1 MNQIHPRRR
10 AVIALG
16 AGTLLLP
23 RFSFTQASN
32 KMVRVGSA
40 YLANAASTQPYEDA
54 FLDALRE
61 LGFERGRN
69 LVYDVRHCDGDPAR
83 LPALIGELI
92 AQKPDVLTGIE
103 QVAQAMR
110 AQTAV
115 IPIVLTTSSDPIAA
129 GLAKTLAQPG
139 GNVTGI
145 AALYE
150 LLAAKHVELFTEL
163 LPKMKSVAILLDP
176 GVPASTNIERHAR
189 EAAANKRLKAI
200 VYRAGDRAGLAQMFT
215 SIQRDRPDALVSA
228 SGSGIHFGERQFIA
242 DSALRLRL
250 PCSGVFAA
258 NAEAGSLFSY
268 GASLHGMFRQAA
280 THAARILKG
289 ANPANLPIEQPTRYE
304 MVINGKTAKALK
316 LAIPQSVLIR
326 AERVIE

>member
-1 MNQIHPRRR
+1 MITRRKIVG
-10 AVIALG
+10 AIGAGAFAPLG
-16 AGTLLLP
+16 AFAQQPPAKLW
-23 RFSFTQASN
+23 
-32 KMVRVGSA
+32 RVGSA
-40 YLANAASTQPYEDA
+40 YLASSASTRPYEDA

-69 LVYDVRHCDGDPAR
+69 LIYDVRNADGDPSR
-83 LPALIGELI
+83 LAALIDELL
-92 AQKPDVLTGIE
+92 AQKPDILVGIE
-103 QVAQAMR
+103 QVAQVMR
-110 AQTAV
+110 SKTSS

-129 GLAKTLAQPG
+129 GLANTLAKPG

-150 LLAAKHVELFTEL
+150 LLATKHVEILTEFV
-163 LPKMKSVAILLDP
+163 PKMKSVALLLDP
-176 GVPASTNIERHAR
+176 GVPGTVNIERHAR
-189 EAAANKRLKAI
+189 EAAATKRLKLL
-200 VYRAGDRAGLAQMFT
+200 VYRAADRAALAQAFAAMR
-215 SIQRDRPDALVSA
+215 RDRPYGLVSA

-242 DSALRLRL
+242 DSALSLRL

-289 ANPANLPIEQPTRYE
+289 ANPANLPIEQPTRFE

-316 LAIPQSVLIR
+316 LKLPQTALIR

>member
-1 MNQIHPRRR
+1 MNQFHQRRR

-16 AGTLLLP
+16 AGALWLP
-23 RFSFTQASN
+23 RISPAQQPGKT
-32 KMVRVGSA
+32 VRIGSA
-40 YLANAASTQPYEDA
+40 YIANAASTRPYEDA

-61 LGFERGRN
+61 QGFERGRN

-83 LPALIGELI
+83 LPALIDELV
-92 AQKPDVLTGIE
+92 ALKPDVLAGIE
-103 QVAQAMR
+103 QVALAMR
-110 AQTAV
+110 GKTTT

-150 LLAAKHVELFTEL
+150 LLAGKHIEILTEFM
-163 LPKMKSVAILLDP
+163 PKMKSVAILLDP
-176 GVPASTNIERHAR
+176 GVPAAANIERHAR
-189 EAAANKRLKAI
+189 EAAATKHLKAI
-200 VYRAGDRAGLAQMFT
+200 VYRAKDRAGLEQMFAAM
-215 SIQRDRPDALVSA
+215 QRDRPDALVSA
-228 SGSGIHFGERQFIA
+228 SGSGLHFGERQFIA

-304 MVINGKTAKALK
+304 MVINGKTARVLK

-326 AERVIE
+326 TERVIE

>member
-1 MNQIHPRRR
+1 MITRRKIVG
-10 AVIALG
+10 AIGAGAFAPLG
-16 AGTLLLP
+16 AFAQQPPAKLW
-23 RFSFTQASN
+23 
-32 KMVRVGSA
+32 RVGSA
-40 YLANAASTQPYEDA
+40 YLASSASTRPYEDA

-69 LVYDVRHCDGDPAR
+69 LIYDVRNADGDPSR
-83 LPALIGELI
+83 LAALIDELL
-92 AQKPDVLTGIE
+92 AQKPDLLVGIE
-103 QVAQAMR
+103 QVAQVMR
-110 AQTAV
+110 SKTSST
-115 IPIVLTTSSDPIAA
+115 PIVLTTSSDPIAA
-129 GLAKTLAQPG
+129 GLANTLAKPG

-150 LLAAKHVELFTEL
+150 LLATKHVEILTEFV
-163 LPKMKSVAILLDP
+163 PKMKSVAILLDP
-176 GVPASTNIERHAR
+176 GVPGTVNIERHAR
-189 EAAANKRLKAI
+189 EAAATKRLKPL
-200 VYRAGDRAGLAQMFT
+200 VYRAADRAALAQAFAAMR
-215 SIQRDRPDALVSA
+215 RDRPDGLVSA
-228 SGSGIHFGERQFIA
+228 TGSGIHFGERQFIA
-242 DSALRLRL
+242 DSALSLRM

-289 ANPANLPIEQPTRYE
+289 ANPANLPIEQPTRFE

-316 LAIPQSVLIR
+316 LKLPQTALIR